1 LPTDNEYESPEDFL
15 KKMDSG
21 NLDVGLSSALR
32 KLSREQIEEVAR
44 VLIERDA
51 RSKWRPK

>member
-1 LPTDNEYESPEDFL
+1 
-15 KKMDSG
+15 
-21 NLDVGLSSALR
+21 VGLSSALR